1 MPLWPGGQFLEN
13 YSRALI
19 EGDSGQTSAS
29 VARML
34 FNTTIVAT
42 CIAVGKIA
50 ISFTSAFA
58 IVFFDF
64 LRETFFSG

>member
-1 MPLWPGGQFLEN
+1 MPLWPGDKLLEN

-34 FNTTIVAT
+34 LNTSIVAIG
-42 CIAVGKIA
+42 IAVGKIA
-50 ISFTSAFA
+50 ISFTSA
-58 IVFFDF
+58 V
-64 LRETFFSG
+64 LKG